1 MAQAIAKSL
10 IKKWHQSQI
19 ILGEEKIC
27 PNFERLEKSSC
38 WLQTEKLQGLLLF
51 VSCFVCS
58 SFFLPSF
65 VVDEAVSRSRTN
77 SQRFKLSFWFF
88 FINLSGCDRFRSVF
102 RVHLNVF
109 QPKSLQRNPKK
120 KKKHRNDC
128 FPIFIG
134 TKFSKKK
141 SERRKKKFGAKN
153 IRSLFRGGMFL
164 KTRSI
169 HEKRKNG

>member
-58 SFFLPSF
+58 SFFLLSF
-65 VVDEAVSRSRTN
+65 EVDEAVSRSRTN

-88 FINLSGCDRFRSVF
+88 FIDLSGCDRFRSVF

-120 KKKHRNDC
+120 KKN
-128 FPIFIG
+128 IG
-134 TKFSKKK
+134 TTVSRFL
-141 SERRKKKFGAKN
+141 SELSFRKKNRSGEKKVRCKKHPKFVSGWDV
-153 IRSLFRGGMFL
+153 
-164 KTRSI
+164 
-169 HEKRKNG
+169 